1 MERPELRSYAAF
13 NPKIYAYQ
21 TPGVAYHAGWTKVG
35 EARTQSVAERIGQQT
50 KTAGLRWR
58 LCWERPAR
66 FADGTTFRD
75 HDFHAYLERQGV
87 ERERDAETRKKR
99 EWFRIDG
106 AGALGHFEAFA
117 RRGET
122 AAEGRGQEYF
132 LRNEQAEAVLRAR
145 TYFEQGGK
153 AFLWN
158 AKPRFGKTLAAYDLV
173 RQMQCKTV
181 LVLTN
186 RPAVADGWRSDF
198 VRFIGWQTNLL
209 FISENETLRRGH
221 PEVLSRAAY
230 RARLDAQKPDEKPYG
245 FVAFESLQGLKG
257 ARLFGGRHDKLGW
270 LAEISFNLLII
281 DEAHEGVETEKADFA
296 IERIR
301 HAHRLHLSGT
311 PFKQLTGGA
320 FVPEQIFTWSYVDEQ
335 EAKARWQGEANNPYE
350 ALPSLRMYTYQLSP
364 MVEAEVRRGFDED
377 HQYAFDLLEFFK
389 TKTNGAF
396 VYEDKVR
403 AFLKSLTENE
413 KYPFSTPALRAEL
426 RHTLWVLNRVA
437 SVKALER
444 LLKEPGSGFEGYE
457 IVIAAGD
464 GKGANEEDAVIP
476 ASALERVRRAIK
488 GDKPTITLSVG
499 QLTVGVTVPEW
510 TGILMLNTCKSPAA
524 YFQATFR
531 VQNPHVCDRGG
542 KLYMKREAYV
552 FDFDPTRTLELFE
565 RFANENIDLPPDEG
579 EAPSARRERKIRRL
593 LNFYPVIGEDEE
605 GRMVPLD
612 VAQVLAIPRRLK
624 CQEVVR
630 QGFMSNFLFL
640 NIANLFRNPGV
651 YESILNKL
659 PEADAFQ
666 GSKPSQEPVGIGG
679 VSVDEDGNATV
690 PEGTVVGT
698 ATENFGDKF
707 YGDDIDVPPP
717 TGVCEPEPTGAD
729 APPAKP
735 KPPKDPDRDCVEQ
748 VMEQVRAA
756 ILDVATQ
763 NLSPAAKRHVARQV
777 EAGLRE
783 ALDSENRWHK
793 NAVADVEQK
802 YATAMADAPDD
813 AAHTALGQQRQAA
826 LDDLEATHVAKR
838 EKAVRE
844 YVNNLPEEA
853 TRLALTA
860 EAEAA
865 KTTVEERIRD
875 RLRGFARTIPSFLM
889 AYGDDALTLAN
900 FDAYVEPDVFHE
912 LTGITLEEFRLLR
925 DGGEIDGHPVEGHV
939 FDEVVFN
946 DAVREFLKKK
956 RELAD
961 YFSDTH
967 TEDIF
972 DYIPQQKTNQ
982 VFTPREVVVR
992 MVDLLG
998 RENPGCFDNPDNT
1011 FADLYVKSGL
1021 YLAEIAKRLYRSET
1035 MKERFPED
1043 KARLEHIFTH
1053 QLYAMAPTRIIH
1065 RIALAYLFGFD
1076 DALRQRAAGHFV
1088 QADAAP
1094 AAQEGRLPA
1103 FAEACFGKAE
1113 GRGNVLN

>member
-13 NPKIYAYQ
+13 EPKIYAYQ

-106 AGALGHFEAFA
+106 AGALGHFEAFT
-117 RRGET
+117 RRGE
-122 AAEGRGQEYF
+122 AAEGERGQEYF

-173 RQMQCKTV
+173 RQMRCKRV

-186 RPAVADGWRSDF
+186 RPAVSDGWRNDF
-198 VRFIGWQTNLL
+198 TRFIGWQTNLL
-209 FISENETLRRGH
+209 FVSENEALRRGH
-221 PEVLSRAAY
+221 PEVLSRADFL
-230 RARLDAQKPDEKPYG
+230 ARLNAQAPEEEPYG

-320 FVPEQIFTWSYVDEQ
+320 FAPEQIFTWSYVDEQ

-350 ALPSLRMYTYQLSP
+350 ELPSLRMYTYQLSP

-403 AFLKSLTENE
+403 AFLKSLAENE
-413 KYPFSTPALRAEL
+413 KYPFSTPELRAEL

-510 TGILMLNTCKSPAA
+510 TGILMFNTCKSPAA

-531 VQNPHVCDRGG
+531 VQNPHICNRDR

-565 RFANENIDLPPDEG
+565 RFANENIDLPPDKG

-640 NIANLFRNPGV
+640 NIANLFRNPSV
-651 YESILNKL
+651 YEPILNKM

-666 GSKPSQEPVGIGG
+666 GSKPSQEPVGISG
-679 VSVDEDGNATV
+679 VSVDENGNATV
-690 PEGTVVGT
+690 PPTTVVGT
-698 ATENFGDKF
+698 ATENFGGKL
-707 YGDDIDVPPP
+707 YGDDLEVPPP
-717 TGVCEPEPTGAD
+717 IGVSEPEPPDVGT
-729 APPAKP
+729 PPTKP
-735 KPPKDPDRDCVEQ
+735 KPPKDPDKDCVEQ
-748 VMEQVRAA
+748 VMAQVRPT
-756 ILDVATQ
+756 LVDVATRT
-763 NLSPAAKRHVARQV
+763 LSLTAKRHVERQV
-777 EAGLRE
+777 EAGLRKT
-783 ALDSENRWHK
+783 LDEESRRHR
-793 NAVADVEQK
+793 NAVADAEQ
-802 YATAMADAPDD
+802 AHARAVADAPD
-813 AAHTALGQQRQAA
+813 ATARAA
-826 LDDLEATHVAKR
+826 LDQRLQATLWQLEADHLAKR
-838 EKAVRE
+838 EGAVRD
-844 YVNNLPEEA
+844 YVNALPEA
-853 TRLALTA
+853 ITRLALTV

-865 KTTVEERIRD
+865 KKTVEERIRD
-875 RLRGFARTIPSFLM
+875 RLHGFARTIPSFLM
-889 AYGDDALTLAN
+889 AYGDDVLTLAN
-900 FDAYVEPDVFHE
+900 FDSYVEPDVFQE

-925 DGGEIDGHPVEGHV
+925 DGGTLDGQPVEGHV

-946 DAVREFLKKK
+946 DAVREFLRKK
-956 RELAD
+956 RGLAD
-961 YFSDTH
+961 YFSEAH

-982 VFTPREVVVR
+982 VFTPREVVIR
-992 MVDLLG
+992 MVDLLEK
-998 RENPGCFDNPDNT
+998 ENPGCFDDPRHT
-1011 FADLYVKSGL
+1011 FADLYAKSGL
-1021 YLAEIAKRLYRSET
+1021 YLAEIAKRLYRSEK
-1035 MKERFPED
+1035 MRERFPDD
-1043 KARLEHIFTH
+1043 KARLEHIFTR

-1065 RIALAYLFGFD
+1065 RIVLTYLFGFD
-1076 DALRQRAAGHFV
+1076 EVLRRRAEGHFV
-1088 QADAAP
+1088 QADAAQ
-1094 AAQEGRLPA
+1094 AAQEGRLPTL
-1103 FAEACFGKAE
+1103 AETYFGKAE
-1113 GRGNVLN
+1113 TEGNMVN

>member
-1 MERPELRSYAAF
+1 MERPELRSYVAF
-13 NPKIYAYQ
+13 EPKIYAYQ

-50 KTAGLRWR
+50 KTAGLRWA

-66 FADGTTFRD
+66 FADGVPFRD
-75 HDFHAYLERQGV
+75 HAFHAYLERQGV

-106 AGALGHFEAFA
+106 AGALGHFEAFT
-117 RRGET
+117 RRGKT
-122 AAEGRGQEYF
+122 APERRGQEYF

-145 TYFEQGGK
+145 QYFEQGGK

-158 AKPRFGKTLAAYDLV
+158 AKPRFGKTLAAYDLA
-173 RQMQCKTV
+173 RQMHCKTV

-186 RPAVADGWRSDF
+186 RPAVSDGWRTDF
-198 VRFIGWQTNLL
+198 VHFIEWQTNLL

-230 RARLDAQKPDEKPYG
+230 RARLDAQKPEDEPYG

-270 LAEISFNLLII
+270 LAEIPFDLLII

-320 FVPEQIFTWSYVDEQ
+320 FAPEQIFTWSYVDEQ

-350 ALPSLRMYTYQLSP
+350 ELPSLRMYTYQLSP

-377 HQYAFDLLEFFK
+377 HKYAFDLMEFFA
-389 TKTNGAF
+389 TKKSGAF
-396 VYEDKVR
+396 VHEEEVR
-403 AFLKSLTENE
+403 RFLKSLTANE
-413 KYPFSTPALRAEL
+413 KYPFSTPELRAEL

-444 LLKEPGSGFEGYE
+444 LLKKAGSGFEDYE

-464 GKGANEEDAVIP
+464 GKSGNEEDAVISD
-476 ASALERVRRAIK
+476 SALERVRKAIK

-531 VQNPHVCDRGG
+531 VQNPHIYERNGQTH
-542 KLYMKREAYV
+542 MKREAYV

-593 LNFYPVIGEDEE
+593 LNFYPVIGEDEA

-624 CQEVVR
+624 CQEVVQ
-630 QGFMSNFLFL
+630 QGFMSNFLFQ
-640 NIANLFRNPGV
+640 NITNLFRNPSV
-651 YESILNKL
+651 YESIINKL

-666 GSKPSQEPVGIGG
+666 GGKPSQEPVGLGT
-679 VSVDEDGNATV
+679 VPVDENGNATV

-698 ATENFGDKF
+698 ATELFGDEV
-707 YGDDIDVPPP
+707 YGDDLEVPPP
-717 TGVCEPEPTGAD
+717 TGVCEPEPPDTCM
-729 APPAKP
+729 PPANP
-735 KPPKDPDRDCVEQ
+735 KPPKDPDKDCVEQ
-748 VMEQVRAA
+748 VIAQVKPT
-756 ILDVATQ
+756 IVDVVTQ
-763 NLSPAAKRHVARQV
+763 NLSSAAKRHVERQV

-783 ALDSENRWHK
+783 TLDEENRRHR
-793 NAVADVEQK
+793 NAVADAEQAHARAV
-802 YATAMADAPDD
+802 ATAPDD
-813 AAHTALGQQRQAA
+813 AARAA
-826 LDDLEATHVAKR
+826 LDQRLQATLGQLEADHLAKR
-838 EKAVRE
+838 EGAIRG
-844 YVNNLPEEA
+844 YVNALPEEV

-865 KTTVEERIRD
+865 KQTVEERVRD
-875 RLRGFARTIPSFLM
+875 RLKGFTRTIPSFLM

-900 FDAYVEPDVFHE
+900 FDTYVEPDVFQE
-912 LTGITLEEFRLLR
+912 LTGITLEDFRLLR
-925 DGGEIDGHPVEGHV
+925 DGGTLNGQPVEGHV

-946 DAVREFLKKK
+946 DAVREFLRKK

-961 YFSDTH
+961 YFSDAH

-982 VFTPREVVVR
+982 VFTPREVVIR
-992 MVDLLG
+992 MVDLLEK
-998 RENPGCFDNPDNT
+998 ENPRCFDDPRHT
-1011 FADLYVKSGL
+1011 FADLYAKSGL
-1021 YLAEIAKRLYRSET
+1021 YLAEIAKRLYRSEK
-1035 MKERFPED
+1035 MKERFPDD
-1043 KARLEHIFTH
+1043 KARLEHIFTR

-1065 RIALAYLFGFD
+1065 RIVLTYLFGFD
-1076 DALRQRAAGHFV
+1076 EALRRRAEGHFV
-1088 QADAAP
+1088 QADAAQ
-1094 AAQEGRLPA
+1094 AAQEGRLPTL
-1103 FAEACFGKAE
+1103 AETYFGKAE
-1113 GRGNVLN
+1113 AEGNMVN